1 MAAANYLIEAGITEN
16 ILILEARDRIGG
28 RSYTKDGAFKI
39 GHPVELGSGWIY
51 PDTNVFDVVQNLG
64 IAHDTTHY
72 SFETLGLFNSSGELL
87 EYEKSSI
94 VDQLYLEDFVNYAE
108 KMANDDVTWT
118 DIKQSYFA
126 EHSDLKK
133 SDVEAIN
140 ALVHTGITIE
150 YGSPLNETNSG
161 TTQDYLYRGE
171 WRDIEFMS
179 VPGGTG
185 GGYTGAL
192 TRGIAKAFEKKIKTS
207 TPVIKIDH
215 DGEVVEVYTADGE
228 VLYARSTIVTVPLGV
243 LKNSVIEFV
252 PSLNDEKLEA
262 IDVIGMGNMN
272 KVLMFWDNL
281 SQNVSWWPEGKIDIQ
296 LITEQESDSEDWTYF
311 YNEQSH
317 AANKDYY
324 VLSSWCGGDACDRLE
339 KKSDEETMDIV
350 LENLRKMFGYD
361 VPTPSK
367 YIITRW
373 RSDEFSGGAYSYDT
387 VGFDLTS
394 YRNTL
399 SEPLGNMYFAG
410 EATDTDGWFGTAVGA
425 YTSGVKAASKIGES
439 GILES
444 VYPEFQ
450 PVCTQ
455 LHGSCGGEFDEACCS
470 GLSCVVDNRNAPMPT
485 FASLQESSSTISR
498 RSFRRICSPNQRAR
512 RDIHRLG
519 SISTGYRLSRTGP

>member
-1 MAAANYLIEAGITEN
+1 MLVSHQN
-16 ILILEARDRIGG
+16 ISSL
-28 RSYTKDGAFKI
+28 
-39 GHPVELGSGWIY
+39 
-51 PDTNVFDVVQNLG
+51 
-64 IAHDTTHY
+64 
-72 SFETLGLFNSSGELL
+72 SFSPLCFE
-87 EYEKSSI
+87 
-94 VDQLYLEDFVNYAE
+94 
-108 KMANDDVTWT
+108 
-118 DIKQSYFA
+118 
-126 EHSDLKK
+126 
-133 SDVEAIN
+133 
-140 ALVHTGITIE
+140 GITIE

-228 VLYARSTIVTVPLGV
+228 GTPSEFRFQPSSIEAMPMKATTTTISVKVDLTLTTCSYQNFYNFYLFSVLYARSTIVTVPLGV